1 MKIDFELKKR
11 IGVLS
16 NRDGYTKELNLV
28 EWDSKYLK
36 YDVRLWMPDGK
47 PSKGI
52 TLTKAE
58 AKELHRLLGQELEG
72 LAREGK

>member
-1 MKIDFELKKR
+1 MLAHQSSRVR
-11 IGVLS
+11 IITRRFRTWFRIL
-16 NRDGYTKELNLV
+16 LV
-28 EWDSKYLK
+28 EWDGKYLK

-72 LAREGK
+72 LAHEGK

>member
-11 IGVLS
+11 IGALS
-16 NRDGYTKELNLV
+16 NHNGYTKELNLV
-28 EWDSKYLK
+28 QWGGEYLK

-58 AKELHRLLGQELEG
+58 AKELRRLLNEEDLG
-72 LAREGK
+72 